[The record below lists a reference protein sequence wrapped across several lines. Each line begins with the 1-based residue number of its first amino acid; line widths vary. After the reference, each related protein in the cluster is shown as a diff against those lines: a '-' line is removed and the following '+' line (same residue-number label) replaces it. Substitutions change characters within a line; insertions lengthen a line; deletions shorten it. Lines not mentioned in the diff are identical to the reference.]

1 MNHGVHAM
9 QHEVE
14 HKIKHEQG
22 HSGIDGISRAS
33 KLMAL
38 VIAVLALFLSFAEM
52 AGKGAQT
59 EALDSQ
65 MDASELWGFFQAKNI
80 RRTSNLIAA
89 EQAQLSLA
97 GIKDP
102 DHRAAIEKQISQW
115 NQTAAEY
122 RSEPDAANGQG
133 EGTEEL
139 ARRAHEVEH
148 KRDEMLAKFHNYE
161 FASSAFQIGIV
172 LASAAVIT
180 GLFISGFLASG
191 LAFLIGLAFMAFGT
205 FAPHLLHL
213 N

>member
-97 GIKDP
+97 GINDP
-102 DHRAAIEKQISQW
+102 DHRAAIE
-115 NQTAAEY
+115 
-122 RSEPDAANGQG
+122 
-133 EGTEEL
+133 
-139 ARRAHEVEH
+139 RA
-148 KRDEMLAKFHNYE
+148 MINTC
-161 FASSAFQIGIV
+161 G
-172 LASAAVIT
+172 
-180 GLFISGFLASG
+180 
-191 LAFLIGLAFMAFGT
+191 
-205 FAPHLLHL
+205 
-213 N
+213 